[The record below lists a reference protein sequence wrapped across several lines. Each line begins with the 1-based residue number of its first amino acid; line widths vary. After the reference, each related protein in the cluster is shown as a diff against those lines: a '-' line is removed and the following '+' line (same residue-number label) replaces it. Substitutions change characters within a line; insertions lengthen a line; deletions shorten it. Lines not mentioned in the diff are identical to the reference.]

1 MRLSKIKLSDIS
13 NNFSYY
19 EFKSE
24 DKKYEGS
31 FIEIQKKDNEVSIK
45 VDIFSK
51 IPFYYFVNNKTIY
64 GTTTSEERKQ
74 LKEEGIELLSVPWI
88 SKDN

>member
-24 DKKYEGS
+24 DKKYERS

-51 IPFYYFVNNKTIY
+51 IN
-64 GTTTSEERKQ
+64 
-74 LKEEGIELLSVPWI
+74 ELLYQLSDKQVDSALSIIEILNI
-88 SKDN
+88 SFEKHVIDP

>member
-31 FIEIQKKDNEVSIK
+31 NTVKMLSNISTKIHPGAVKFYKEIGASLADHH
-45 VDIFSK
+45 
-51 IPFYYFVNNKTIY
+51 
-64 GTTTSEERKQ
+64 
-74 LKEEGIELLSVPWI
+74 
-88 SKDN
+88 